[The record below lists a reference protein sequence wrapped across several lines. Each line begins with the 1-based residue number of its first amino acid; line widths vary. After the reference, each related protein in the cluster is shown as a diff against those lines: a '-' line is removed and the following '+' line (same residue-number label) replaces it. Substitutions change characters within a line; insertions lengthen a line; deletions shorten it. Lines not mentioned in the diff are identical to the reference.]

1 VTNCSMRGPIATTLF
16 DIASLKR
23 FDFQFNFFNGTVPA
37 NGLEMVN
44 K

>member
-1 VTNCSMRGPIATTLF
+1 MVGPIATTLF

-23 FDFQFNFFNGTVPA
+23 FNFQFNFFNGTVPA
-37 NGLEMVN
+37 NGMEKVN